1 MNIFKWYPSTSF
13 RRRLTFRV
21 FLIVTLVFAGVGYVI
36 NLFIMGGIMAEA
48 EMGAEQVL
56 DNTNQKINN
65 ILNSV
70 EVAVENNLPTVE
82 NCLNDPEKM
91 YGVANRIVRVNPV
104 ISGSSIALIPGY
116 LGKRDSLFAAYAY
129 QDSTGIHRKSLAV
142 ESYDYTKHEWFTVP
156 VQEKCDSWSEPY
168 YDDGGGDMVMVTY
181 SHPIFDKDSNVVA
194 VVTADLSLDNLSM
207 LIANIEYYDKAYS
220 FAISQDGT
228 YLVHPDTTLI
238 LKKTI
243 FDDIEDVEDTALYLA
258 TAKEMTEGKRG
269 MNEIDMDGED
279 HYIFYAPVKRMDWS
293 IGIACPEWSFLSMAV
308 GSSIIVVTFL
318 ILGLLFILLLCSRQ
332 VKQMLLPLE
341 RFADSV
347 DEIAR
352 GNLKASLPEVKTK
365 DEMFKLRNSF
375 VLMQESLDDYISK
388 LKVATEE
395 RGRIQGELRVAKGI
409 QEAMIPKVYPPYPD
423 RDDVDIYGQLFPAR
437 EVGGDLFDFFIRDEK
452 LFFCIGDV
460 SGKGV
465 PASLVM
471 AVTRSLFRT
480 IAAHENQPRRIMS
493 RINEFMAE
501 SNETMM
507 FVTLFMGVLDLP
519 KGLLR
524 YCNAGHCAPL
534 LLRKDVTRMNVIPNI
549 PVGIQQGYNF
559 EADEIGIPYNTTIFL
574 YTDGVTEA
582 ENNEHELFGETRMLD
597 IAQTYVDKGI
607 KDPAQLIG
615 MMTDAVNTFT
625 ENAEQSDDLTM
636 LSVRYCKVKEPNIY
650 TRKLVFNND
659 IANITQLKELVDDVC
674 EKAHFDDATTMSMN
688 LAMEEAVVNVISYA
702 YPMGEEGEIVVEAKI
717 NSKRL
722 KFVIT
727 DKGMPFDITKR
738 EEADV
743 TLPADER
750 PIGGLGIF
758 LVRHIMDSVNYERV
772 GDKNIL
778 SLRKLL

>member
-21 FLIVTLVFAGVGYVI
+21 FIIVTLVFAAVGYVI
-36 NLFIMGGIMAEA
+36 NIFITGGIMYEA
-48 EMGAEQVL
+48 EMGAERVL

-82 NCLNDPEKM
+82 NCLHEPEKM
-91 YGVANRIVRVNPV
+91 YGAAERIVSVNPM

-129 QDSTGIHRKSLAV
+129 QDSIGIHRKSLAS
-142 ESYDYTKHEWFTVP
+142 ESYDYTKHKWFTVP
-156 VQEKCDSWSEPY
+156 LQQKCDSWSEPY
-168 YDDGGGDMVMVTY
+168 YDDGGGDMVMITY
-181 SHPIFDKDSNVVA
+181 SHPIFDNDSNVVA
-194 VVTADLSLDNLSM
+194 IVTADLSLDNLSM
-207 LIANIEYYDKAYS
+207 LIASIEYYDEAYS
-220 FAISQDGT
+220 FAISHDGT
-228 YLVHPDTTLI
+228 YIVHPDTTLI
-238 LKKTI
+238 LKTKI
-243 FDDIEDVEDTALYLA
+243 FDDVDDVNDTTLFLSLA
-258 TAKEMTEGKRG
+258 REMTAGERG
-269 MNEIDMDGED
+269 MMEIEMGDNDN
-279 HYIFYAPVKRMDWS
+279 YIFYAPVKRMDWS
-293 IGIACPEWSFLSMAV
+293 IGIVCPEMSFLTMAM
-308 GSSIIVVTFL
+308 GSSIIVVALL

-341 RFADSV
+341 RFVASV

-352 GNLKASLPEVKTK
+352 GNLKASLPEVKSK

-375 VLMQESLDDYISK
+375 LLMQESLDDYISK

-409 QEAMIPKVYPPYPD
+409 QEAMIPKIYPPYPD
-423 RDDVDIYGQLFPAR
+423 RDDIDIYGQLFPAR

-480 IAAHENQPRRIMS
+480 IAAHENQPRRIMA

-524 YCNAGHCAPL
+524 YCNAGHCAPYL
-534 LLRKDVTRMNVIPNI
+534 IGKDVAQMKIDPNI
-549 PVGIQQGYNF
+549 PVGIEQGYNF
-559 EADEIGIPYNTTIFL
+559 EADEIKIPFNTTIFL
-574 YTDGVTEA
+574 YTDGLTEA
-582 ENNEHELFGETRMLD
+582 ENNEHNLFGDTRLLD
-597 IAQTYVDKGI
+597 IAHAFAKDDSN
-607 KDPAQLIG
+607 DPARLIN
-615 MMTDAVNTFT
+615 MMTDAVNTFA

-636 LSVRYCKVKEPNIY
+636 LSIRYCKVQEPNFY
-650 TRKLVFNND
+650 SRELVFNND
-659 IANITQLKELVDDVC
+659 IANISQLKDFVDDVC
-674 EKAHFDDATTMSMN
+674 EKARLDSATTMSMN
-688 LAMEEAVVNVISYA
+688 LAMEEAVVNVINYA
-702 YPMGEEGEIVVEAKI
+702 YPSGEEGDIVIDAKI
-717 NSKRL
+717 NCKRL
-722 KFVIT
+722 KFVIS

-743 TLPADER
+743 TLSAEER
-750 PIGGLGIF
+750 PIGGLGIY

-772 GDKNIL
+772 DDKNIL
-778 SLRKLL
+778 SLRKFL